1 MQKKLTITIDEMVYN
16 NLHVVIGRRK
26 ISKFIENLVKPYIK
40 DTGLKLAYQEMNQ
53 DIIREKEAAEWVEGL
68 IDNGY

>member
-40 DTGLKLAYQEMNQ
+40 ETGLKLAYQEMNK
-53 DIIREKEAAEWVEGL
+53 DNIREKEATEWTEGL
-68 IDNGY
+68 INDEH

>member
-40 DTGLKLAYQEMNQ
+40 DTGLKFAYQEMNK
-53 DIIREKEAAEWVEGL
+53 DIIREKEATEWAEGL
-68 IDNGY
+68 VDNGY

>member
-1 MQKKLTITIDEMVYN
+1 MQKKLTITIDEMVYH

-40 DTGLKLAYQEMNQ
+40 ETGLKLAYQEMNK
-53 DIIREKEAAEWVEGL
+53 DIIREKEATEWTEGL
-68 IDNGY
+68 INNDH

>member
-26 ISKFIENLVKPYIK
+26 ISKFIKNLVKPYIK
-40 DTGLKLAYQEMNQ
+40 ETGLKLAYQEMNK
-53 DIIREKEAAEWVEGL
+53 DNIREKEATEWTEGL
-68 IDNGY
+68 INDEH

>member
-1 MQKKLTITIDEMVYN
+1 MQKKLTITIDEMVYR

-40 DTGLKLAYQEMNQ
+40 DTGLKLVYQEMNK
-53 DIIREKEAAEWVEGL
+53 DIIREKEATEWTEGL

>member
-26 ISKFIENLVKPYIK
+26 ISKFIEKLVKPYIK
-40 DTGLKLAYQEMNQ
+40 ETGLKFAYQEMNK
-53 DIIREKEAAEWVEGL
+53 DNTREKEATEWTEGL
-68 IDNGY
+68 IGDEH

>member
-16 NLHVVIGRRK
+16 NLHIVIGKRK

-40 DTGLKLAYQEMNQ
+40 ETGLKLAYQEMNK
-53 DIIREKEAAEWVEGL
+53 DVIREKEATEWTEGL
-68 IDNGY
+68 ISDEH